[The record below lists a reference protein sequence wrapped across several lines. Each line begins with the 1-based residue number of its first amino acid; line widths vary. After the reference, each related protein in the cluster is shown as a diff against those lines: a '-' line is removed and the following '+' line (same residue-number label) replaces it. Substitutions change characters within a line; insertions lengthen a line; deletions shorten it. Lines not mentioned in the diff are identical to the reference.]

1 MATCRCFCKNRIIL
15 HNRFRK
21 TIFFLIYFHHKQ
33 ENGEIKFQSITGLG
47 YSNAALQLGSARYDT
62 GENSYVAYDFY
73 ATKAGEVSVHTY
85 LLPLFA
91 KDREHGTAYGIQLDD
106 TALVTQSND
115 VKEYSREWASNVIRN
130 SAINITKFK
139 LACYD
144 R

>member
-1 MATCRCFCKNRIIL
+1 M
-15 HNRFRK
+15 
-21 TIFFLIYFHHKQ
+21 
-33 ENGEIKFQSITGLG
+33 
-47 YSNAALQLGSARYDT
+47 GSARYDT

-130 SAINITKFK
+130 SAINTTKFK
-139 LACYD
+139 IDKPGKHTLKI
-144 R
+144 